1 MSSRSTRVTSTL
13 IALAATAGCAV
24 AVAPGAQAATAQA
37 CPQVAVFETDGYGHG
52 ETMDNWNASSFNHN
66 TPAGWQI
73 VQVPYY
79 SGIFPVV
86 DKTALDESVAA
97 GAAKVEAAVRD
108 FHADCPASQLKLA
121 GYSEGAAVAGDAL
134 ADLAGSSDIPHGQIS
149 GTLYGDPRRDFG
161 DGGVGG
167 VAGGIETNLPTILP
181 GVTMRG
187 GRDFK
192 DVAVRE
198 VCNENDAI
206 CNSANMITN
215 LLAFAN
221 GWVGY
226 ASGDHGYDLNP
237 AKDTGNGLTLHT
249 QQHRIDFGPPLP
261 LPIGTPWQIQNL
273 LGDTADA
280 KARVV
285 TARDALPGVVGADTL
300 AALHDDPWFRLIQSA

>member
-1 MSSRSTRVTSTL
+1 MSSRTRRVTSTL

-24 AVAPGAQAATAQA
+24 AVAPVAQAADVQA

-52 ETMDNWNASSFNHN
+52 ETLDNWNASSFNRN

-79 SGIFPVV
+79 AGVFPVV
-86 DKTALDESVAA
+86 DQAALDESVA
-97 GAAKVEAAVRD
+97 GGVDKLKAAVSD
-108 FHADCPASQLKLA
+108 FHANCPASALKLA
-121 GYSEGAAVAGDAL
+121 GYSEGAAVAGDVL
-134 ADLAGSSDIPHGQIS
+134 ADFANSSEIPHDQLS
-149 GTLYGDPRRDFG
+149 GALYGDPRRDFG

-192 DVAVRE
+192 DIAVRE
-198 VCNENDAI
+198 VCNENDGI
-206 CNSANMITN
+206 CNSTNMITN

-221 GWVGY
+221 GLVGY

-237 AKDTGNGLTLHT
+237 ANDTGNGLTLHLQT
-249 QQHRIDFGPPLP
+249 HRIDFGAP
-261 LPIGTPWQIQNL
+261 LPIPVGTPWQIQNL
-273 LGDTADA
+273 LGDGATAQAD
-280 KARVV
+280 VV
-285 TARDALPGVVGADTL
+285 TAREALPGAVDAGTL
-300 AALHDDPWFRLIQSA
+300 DKLKDDPWFQLIQSA